1 MINRIGY
8 ACINTS
14 IEKNFKD
21 CRLASIYKHGIPF
34 LKEIILHNLNL
45 TKETLLWNIGKDI
58 FMYRASSKLIP
69 FSTHSDI
76 LRDYEFRW
84 YEDADILKILA
95 DIKKIVLENNIRL
108 SMHPDQFTVLNSLKE
123 DVIEKAI
130 INLEF
135 HQKLLEHMGG
145 TDLIIH
151 TGGVYGN
158 KTEAMKRFVNT
169 YNNLDINISKYLR
182 LENDDV
188 SYTLSDVISLSK
200 TCGIPILLDI
210 HHHNCNNGGVYNI
223 KPLIK
228 YIKDSWSSTGII
240 PKCHIS
246 SGISNYKD
254 KRHADYISPADFFSF
269 CELTEDIKVDLMV
282 EAKLKELAVLELKS
296 FINL

>member
-14 IEKNFKD
+14 IDNNFKD
-21 CRLASIYKHGIPF
+21 CRLASIYKQGIPF
-34 LKEIILHNLNL
+34 LKDIILHNLTL
-45 TKETLLWNIGKDI
+45 TKETLLWNIDKNI
-58 FMYRASSKLIP
+58 LMYRASSKLIP

-84 YEDADILKILA
+84 FEDSDILKLLGE
-95 DIKKIVLENNIRL
+95 IKKIVLENDIRL
-108 SMHPDQFTVLNSLKE
+108 SMHPDQFTVLNSFKE
-123 DVIEKAI
+123 DVVDKSIL
-130 INLEF
+130 NLEY
-135 HQKLLEHMGG
+135 HEKLLTSMGG

-151 TGGVYGN
+151 TGGVYGD
-158 KTEAMKRFVNT
+158 KSEAIKRFITT
-169 YNNLDINISKYLR
+169 YNSLDKNIRKHLR

-188 SYTLSDVISLSK
+188 SYTLSDVIAISK
-200 TCGIPILLDI
+200 TCGIPVLLDI

-223 KPLIK
+223 KSLMN
-228 YIKDSWSSTGII
+228 YIKDSWDSTGLL

-246 SGISNYKD
+246 TGITDYKD

-282 EAKLKELAVLELKS
+282 EAKLKEMAVLELKS
-296 FINL
+296 FINI

>member
-21 CRLASIYKHGIPF
+21 CRLASIYKHDISF

-45 TKETLLWNIGKDI
+45 TKETLLWNIDKNI
-58 FMYRASSKLIP
+58 LMYRASSKLIP
-69 FSTHSDI
+69 FSTHSDV

-158 KTEAMKRFVNT
+158 KTEAMKRFVDT

-223 KPLIK
+223 KPLIN
-228 YIKDSWSSTGII
+228 YIKDSWNSTGII

>member
-21 CRLASIYKHGIPF
+21 CRLASIYKNDISF

-45 TKETLLWNIGKDI
+45 TKETLLWNIDKNI

-84 YEDADILKILA
+84 YVDDDILKVLA

-123 DVIEKAI
+123 DVVKKSI

-169 YNNLDINISKYLR
+169 YNNLDININKYLR

-188 SYTLSDVISLSK
+188 SYTLSDVISISK

-210 HHHNCNNGGVYNI
+210 HHHNCNNGGIYNI
-223 KPLIK
+223 KPLIN
-228 YIKDSWSSTGII
+228 YIKDSWNSTGTI

-246 SGISNYKD
+246 SGLSNYKD

-282 EAKLKELAVLELKS
+282 EAKFKELAVLELKN
-296 FINL
+296 FINI